1 MFVQNSFKGEPLQL
15 PEEHSRR
22 WSLPCKNVSVAE
34 TRIQSARFQP
44 HSQHYRLGTAVLLLS
59 TCPSLWG
66 SREPCPQGVSPRHPS
81 IAAGS
86 ACMLVGHVAPGE
98 PPPPTKPGGMPY
110 SGCSETPPAQP
121 GSVWVLPVRPNTLGM
136 PPFRRQNTTP
146 LCNKHNAH
154 QRGIFLQERYF
165 VPFFLPTSRLST
177 LFIPHCLIIYNF

>member
-98 PPPPTKPGGMPY
+98 PPPQQSPEACRTQAAPRRHLLSRAVCGSFPSDPTPW
-110 SGCSETPPAQP
+110 GCLPFVAKTQP
-121 GSVWVLPVRPNTLGM
+121 H
-136 PPFRRQNTTP
+136 FAINTTLTRGEYSSRKGILSPSSCPP
-146 LCNKHNAH
+146 LVFPPCSFPIA
-154 QRGIFLQERYF
+154 
-165 VPFFLPTSRLST
+165 
-177 LFIPHCLIIYNF
+177 